1 MSSRNTPAPYFPVPP
16 SEYQQGYFNE
26 IIRAFS
32 LFIQEQRNPG
42 DVRGATLTIT
52 DLPTSP
58 TGLEPGTI
66 WNDSGTLKVV
76 T

>member
-1 MSSRNTPAPYFPVPP
+1 MSSRNTPAPYFPIPP
-16 SEYQQGYFNE
+16 REYNQSYFNE

-42 DVRGATLTIT
+42 DIRGATLTIT
-52 DLPTSP
+52 DLPTSA
-58 TGLEPGTI
+58 TGLPVGTI